1 MKKIEYERIS
11 KELQELSKDIP
22 LKWGNIQNDETD
34 AKLNLFGIKSK
45 HQLES
50 EIASFTEKDQN
61 YYRRR
66 WFLWQCSKVDDF
78 IF

>member
-34 AKLNLFGIKSK
+34 AKLNLFGIRSK
-45 HQLES
+45 P
-50 EIASFTEKDQN
+50 
-61 YYRRR
+61 
-66 WFLWQCSKVDDF
+66 
-78 IF
+78 